1 MSIILLILSIA
12 VIVLCISLIR
22 KEKYIAPAGASISE
36 LDQNFINAFKASLR
50 ERYATVFTQP
60 TIEDDDDQIFT
71 GGVNPQ
77 GSIDDFNSVPDLDFA
92 SQFGTLAAT
101 NTTMGMA
108 ADRNFNA

>member
-71 GGVNPQ
+71 GGSNPS

>member
-1 MSIILLILSIA
+1 MSIILLFLSIA
-12 VIVLCISLIR
+12 LIVLCVSLIR
-22 KEKYIAPAGASISE
+22 KEKYIAPAGASIIE
-36 LDQNFINAFKASLR
+36 LDKSFINAFKASLR
-50 ERYATVFTQP
+50 ERYASVFTTPP
-60 TIEDDDDQIFT
+60 TNDDDQIFT

-108 ADRNFNA
+108 ADRNFNP